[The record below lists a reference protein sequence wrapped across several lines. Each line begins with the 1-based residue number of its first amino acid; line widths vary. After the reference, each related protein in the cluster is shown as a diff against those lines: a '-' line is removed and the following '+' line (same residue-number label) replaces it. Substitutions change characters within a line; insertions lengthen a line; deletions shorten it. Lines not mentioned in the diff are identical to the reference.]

1 MSREERIENIRFQG
15 GMNVML
21 NVLERLEKAE
31 ERITELYGRINA
43 LTFELDICKASES
56 RRKVGCIDEGIYEKG
71 EIHGISDERQIGK

>member
-31 ERITELYGRINA
+31 ERITELQKTVNA
-43 LTFELDICKASES
+43 LTLEVALLHFEKAN
-56 RRKVGCIDEGIYEKG
+56 RREDTK
-71 EIHGISDERQIGK
+71 

>member
-31 ERITELYGRINA
+31 ERIYDLCSEVNA
-43 LTFELDICKASES
+43 LSLEVSLLRRDKANGKE
-56 RRKVGCIDEGIYEKG
+56 DTNGI
-71 EIHGISDERQIGK
+71 QT

>member
-31 ERITELYGRINA
+31 ERIAELQKTVNA
-43 LTFELDICKASES
+43 LMFAVTMLRFEKAG
-56 RRKVGCIDEGIYEKG
+56 RKEDTK
-71 EIHGISDERQIGK
+71 

>member
-31 ERITELYGRINA
+31 ERITELQKDVNVLMFA
-43 LTFELDICKASES
+43 VSVLESEKA
-56 RRKVGCIDEGIYEKG
+56 RRKEKSDGI
-71 EIHGISDERQIGK
+71 QT

>member
-1 MSREERIENIRFQG
+1 MSREEQIENIRFQG

-43 LTFELDICKASES
+43 LTFELDLYRAKASRE
-56 RRKVGCIDEGIYEKG
+56 KKG
-71 EIHGISDERQIGK
+71 EQDGIQT

>member
-31 ERITELYGRINA
+31 ERITELCGQVNA
-43 LTFELDICKASES
+43 LSLEVSLLRRDKA
-56 RRKVGCIDEGIYEKG
+56 
-71 EIHGISDERQIGK
+71 IGKENPNGIQT

>member
-31 ERITELYGRINA
+31 ERITELQKDVNVLMFA
-43 LTFELDICKASES
+43 VSVLESEKAH
-56 RRKVGCIDEGIYEKG
+56 RKEKSDGI
-71 EIHGISDERQIGK
+71 QT

>member
-31 ERITELYGRINA
+31 ERITELYGRIA
-43 LTFELDICKASES
+43 DLTFELDIYKAQES
-56 RRKVGCIDEGIYEKG
+56 MMKKGVQDGI
-71 EIHGISDERQIGK
+71 QT

>member
-31 ERITELYGRINA
+31 ERIYELCGEVNA
-43 LTFELDICKASES
+43 LSLEVSLLRRDKANGKE
-56 RRKVGCIDEGIYEKG
+56 DTNGI
-71 EIHGISDERQIGK
+71 QT

>member
-31 ERITELYGRINA
+31 ERITELQKDVNA
-43 LTFELDICKASES
+43 LTLEVALLNFNFEKAN
-56 RRKVGCIDEGIYEKG
+56 RKEDTDGI
-71 EIHGISDERQIGK
+71 HP

>member
-31 ERITELYGRINA
+31 ERITELYGRVNA
-43 LTFELDICKASES
+43 LTFELDIYKAHDS
-56 RRKVGCIDEGIYEKG
+56 RAKKG
-71 EIHGISDERQIGK
+71 DSTW